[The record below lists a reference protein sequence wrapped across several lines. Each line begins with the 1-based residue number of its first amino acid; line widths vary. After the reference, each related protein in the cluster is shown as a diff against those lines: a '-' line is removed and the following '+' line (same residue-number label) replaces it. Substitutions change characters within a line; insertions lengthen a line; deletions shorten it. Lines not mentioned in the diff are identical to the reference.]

1 MKIKIQA
8 KVKNVGR
15 SPYLCAV
22 IHQIR
27 QNVTTSFTKFTFLFY
42 ILQFCA
48 LSVFIASCSDQE
60 QSEASQF
67 FLKGNLE
74 LDKKEYANAIRY
86 YDEALEKKADLADV
100 HNNRGIAYLRLNKL
114 EKALE
119 DFTKAIEIDP
129 KFEEA
134 YFNRAGVLIDQ
145 QAFPLATED
154 LEHIR
159 KTYQDSTNYYLK
171 WGDLKFGQGYYEQA
185 LAEYDRSLALTPQ
198 NVQALVNRGV
208 AYFEKKN
215 FKVAKTDFENAL
227 KLDSQQQLAYNNL
240 ALIFAREN
248 QLEQASKFIERALD
262 FDPVNPIYLN
272 NKGYVLLLQNQLN
285 EAKSLIDKSLEKA
298 PQNSYAHRNLGLY
311 FLKTNQNIEALEA
324 FQKAYSLSPAT
335 DQIHLW
341 LGEAFWVNRQKQ
353 KACNTWKKGELLG
366 ETDAANKLKQNCN

>member
-1 MKIKIQA
+1 M
-8 KVKNVGR
+8 R
-15 SPYLCAV
+15 TRFP
-22 IHQIR
+22 
-27 QNVTTSFTKFTFLFY
+27 KFILLFY
-42 ILQFCA
+42 ILLLFGF
-48 LSVFIASCSDQE
+48 SVFESGCSGQDE
-60 QSEASQF
+60 SEASQF

-74 LDKKEYANAIRY
+74 LAKKEYANAIRY
-86 YDEALEKKADLADV
+86 YDEALQKKADLADV
-100 HNNRGIAYLRLNKL
+100 HNNRGIAYLRLSES

-119 DFTKAIEIDP
+119 DFNKAIEIDS

-134 YFNRAGVLIDQ
+134 YFNRAGVLIDRQ
-145 QAFPLATED
+145 EFPLAVTD

-159 KTYQDSTNYYLK
+159 NTYKDSTNYYLK
-171 WGDLKFGQGYYEQA
+171 WGDLKFSQGYYEQA
-185 LAEYDRSLALTPQ
+185 LAEYDRSLALSPQ

-215 FKVAKTDFENAL
+215 FKVAKADFENAL
-227 KLDSQQQLAYNNL
+227 KLDAQQQLAYNNL

-285 EAKSLIDKSLEKA
+285 EAKNLIDKSLEKA

-311 FLKTNQNIEALEA
+311 FLKNNQKVEALEA
-324 FQKAYSLSPAT
+324 FQKAYGLSPAT

-341 LGEAFWVNRQKQ
+341 LGEAFWVNGQKE
-353 KACNTWKKGELLG
+353 KACNTWKKGEALG
-366 ETDAANKLKQNCN
+366 EADAINKFKQNCN